1 MTDLK
6 VIRQLSIPRNT
17 HEVYLPEPDMSDNSK
32 EKQRLLI
39 VDDSKVIRVTARKI
53 LRDHFET
60 IEALDGENAWEI
72 LNNDAPVSLVVSDL
86 TMPNLDGFGL
96 LKRIRSS
103 QLPYVRDLPVIIITG
118 ANDTEGT
125 MDRARQAGATDFIG
139 KPFDAVHLLARTQAH
154 ANAHAVTNTLK
165 EENTALEDRSTR
177 DQLTGLANEAMFM
190 ERGYQQLSYA
200 IRHNST
206 LSLIRM
212 EIDNYGEVY
221 RQYGESFCASIIQTV
236 ARILGTST
244 RQEDTVARIGTA
256 RFALLLPA
264 MEKAGIRSLAER
276 ISSSITTRAFKSG
289 NDKAIVTVSIGVA
302 SPGIRRD
309 MQLSELITVADNC
322 LSRAISGG
330 GNRVIHDDDPDQ
342 ERNPAE
348 TNPATMSASGT
359 ENQAKAIFVEKQP
372 SASPNSGHFHH
383 SEDMEVEE
391 IEIFTADYPFAQYGA
406 VDNRAA
412 EIQCRSEAGTGP
424 ASNTFAGP
432 VSGEANFATNETSGD
447 PASPISTPPPTE
459 WAVVAA
465 EPQENNENSEMS
477 PDGDNGDMTVV
488 LTGLFGENT
497 PDKSAEAAAPANS
510 NLVKPKNRHVAIKR
524 AQYTRRPGILKRMLM
539 SLGLARSHN

>member
-1 MTDLK
+1 
-6 VIRQLSIPRNT
+6 
-17 HEVYLPEPDMSDNSK
+17 VYIPEPDMSDNSK

-60 IEALDGENAWEI
+60 IEAIDGENAWEI

-165 EENTALEDRSTR
+165 EANTALEDRSTH
-177 DQLTGLANEAMFM
+177 DQLTGLANEAAFM

-200 IRHNST
+200 IRHDST
-206 LSLIRM
+206 LSLFRM
-212 EIDNYGEVY
+212 EIDNYGAVY
-221 RQYGESFCASIIQTV
+221 RQYGESFCESIIQTV
-236 ARILGTST
+236 AKVLGTST

-276 ISSSITTRAFKSG
+276 INSSIATRAFKSG
-289 NDKAIVTVSIGVA
+289 NDKATVTVSIGVA
-302 SPGIRRD
+302 SPRIRRD
-309 MQLSELITVADNC
+309 MQLSELITIADNC

-330 GNRVIHDDDPDQ
+330 GNQVIHDDDPVQ
-342 ERNPAE
+342 EKNPVE
-348 TNPATMSASGT
+348 TNLAMVSASET
-359 ENQAKAIFVEKQP
+359 EDQARAVFVEKQP
-372 SASPNSGHFHH
+372 STPPNSGHFHH
-383 SEDMEVEE
+383 NEDMEVEE
-391 IEIFTADYPFAQYGA
+391 IEIFTTEYPYTHFGTETH
-406 VDNRAA
+406 RTA
-412 EIQCRSEAGTGP
+412 EIQCRSEAGTEP

-432 VSGEANFATNETSGD
+432 VSGEAAFAPAAANEVSGV

-459 WAVVAA
+459 WAVVPADP
-465 EPQENNENSEMS
+465 EENSANSEMS
-477 PDGDNGDMTVV
+477 SDGDNEDMTVV
-488 LTGLFGENT
+488 LKGLFGDTT
-497 PDKSAEAAAPANS
+497 PDKSPEAAAPANS
-510 NLVKPKNRHVAIKR
+510 NMVKPKNRQGAIKPAR
-524 AQYTRRPGILKRMLM
+524 YPRPPGILKRMLM